1 MHDGVVVVRL
11 TQGINLKVLLLVEVL
26 ELLGGDILP
35 QNLDVSV
42 PVRPVR
48 EKKGIFLLLLFPQ

>member
-11 TQGINLKVLLLVEVL
+11 TQGIDLKILLLVEVL
-26 ELLGGDILP
+26 ELLRGNVLP

-42 PVRPVR
+42 PVWSVG
-48 EKKGIFLLLLFPQ
+48 EKNAIFLLLFRQ